1 VLILERTVE
10 RKCTQGIDCKK
21 TSLLY
26 SAKMK
31 KLEDKEVEKLRRR
44 RKKRWTESHYSILR
58 ARMLKGEDKSERPMK
73 KFMIKAEKK
82 KENSENPLKRTNKK
96 KNHQY
101 SKIFKSWMCS
111 RNQIFD
117 FINNL
122 ESKFLLACVKKLQIL
137 D

>member
-1 VLILERTVE
+1 MLILERTVE

-31 KLEDKEVEKLRRR
+31 KLEDKEVEKPRRG

-73 KFMIKAEKK
+73 KINKL
-82 KENSENPLKRTNKK
+82 LKRAKLKVYDQSWKEEREFRKPTQENKQEEESPILK
-96 KNHQY
+96 
-101 SKIFKSWMCS
+101 
-111 RNQIFD
+111 D
-117 FINNL
+117 F
-122 ESKFLLACVKKLQIL
+122 
-137 D
+137 